1 MGNPSTTKEGYVGA
15 SVPRLEDRRF
25 VTGRGQ
31 FVADL
36 SFPEMVH
43 AAFVRSPYAHA
54 KIRGVDLQAVRSV
67 PGVLGAWSG
76 KDLERA
82 LGPLPTE
89 VGMEEA
95 GLKKP
100 PYPAVAIDRVRYGGE
115 AVAVVVAS
123 DPTALED
130 ALELADVQ
138 YERLPVVTNQ
148 EEALK
153 EGAPQLHEEA
163 LHNLA
168 FRWRLEGGDVDR
180 AFRDAD
186 LVVEQRIVNQRL
198 QPAAIETRAAVAR
211 WDAQTGHLTLWVTSQ
226 NPKTHREVLAR
237 VLGIPESSL
246 RVIAPDVGGGFGSKI
261 AVYPGEAVVCYL
273 ARLLDRPVRWVETRV
288 ENFQVTTHGRDHI
301 QDVRLAALTDGTI
314 LAIEVRSLANL
325 GAYLSTDG
333 PGIPTS
339 PFGKMLSGAYPM
351 RGVRVEVQGV
361 FTNTTP
367 TDAYRGAGRPEAAF
381 AVERT
386 VDILARR
393 LEIDPAE
400 IRRRNFIPPDAFPYE
415 VPTGFT
421 YDSGNYEGALRKAL
435 EVVDYPRLREEQ
447 GRARTQGRLFGIGL
461 SSYVE
466 VCGFGSPG
474 GCRLLV
480 HPDGKVVVYTG
491 AHPHGQGQETSLA
504 QIVADALTIP
514 IEAVEVRHGD
524 TATTPWGIGT
534 FGSRGLS
541 VEGAASLLA
550 GRKLAE
556 AARRRAAELLEAR
569 LEDVVLE
576 GGKAFVPDDPERAF
590 TLWDLARSLQVEDPE
605 GKATPWEVSAFYD
618 TEDYLF
624 PFGTHV
630 CVVEVD
636 PDTGEVQ
643 ILRYVAVD
651 DCGTV
656 INPQLVAGQVHG
668 GVLQGIGQAL
678 WEEARYDEAGNLLTA
693 GLPDYAVPTALESP
707 TIESVRHVT
716 PSPH

>member
-1 MGNPSTTKEGYVGA
+1 MGNPRTTKEGYVGA

-54 KIRGVDLQAVRSV
+54 KSRGVDLQAVRSV

-76 KDLERA
+76 KDLESA

-211 WDAQTGHLTLWVTSQ
+211 WDAQTEHLTLWVTSQ

-246 RVIAPDVGGGFGSKI
+246 RVIAPDGGGGFGSKI

-273 ARLLDRPVRWVETRV
+273 ARLLDRTVRRVETRV
-288 ENFQVTTHGRDHI
+288 EHFQVTTHGRDHI

-325 GAYLSTDG
+325 GAYLST
-333 PGIPTS
+333 
-339 PFGKMLSGAYPM
+339 
-351 RGVRVEVQGV
+351 
-361 FTNTTP
+361 
-367 TDAYRGAGRPEAAF
+367 
-381 AVERT
+381 
-386 VDILARR
+386 
-393 LEIDPAE
+393 
-400 IRRRNFIPPDAFPYE
+400 
-415 VPTGFT
+415 
-421 YDSGNYEGALRKAL
+421 
-435 EVVDYPRLREEQ
+435 
-447 GRARTQGRLFGIGL
+447 
-461 SSYVE
+461 
-466 VCGFGSPG
+466 
-474 GCRLLV
+474 
-480 HPDGKVVVYTG
+480 
-491 AHPHGQGQETSLA
+491 
-504 QIVADALTIP
+504 
-514 IEAVEVRHGD
+514 
-524 TATTPWGIGT
+524 
-534 FGSRGLS
+534 
-541 VEGAASLLA
+541 
-550 GRKLAE
+550 
-556 AARRRAAELLEAR
+556 
-569 LEDVVLE
+569 
-576 GGKAFVPDDPERAF
+576 
-590 TLWDLARSLQVEDPE
+590 
-605 GKATPWEVSAFYD
+605 
-618 TEDYLF
+618 
-624 PFGTHV
+624 
-630 CVVEVD
+630 
-636 PDTGEVQ
+636 
-643 ILRYVAVD
+643 
-651 DCGTV
+651 
-656 INPQLVAGQVHG
+656 
-668 GVLQGIGQAL
+668 
-678 WEEARYDEAGNLLTA
+678 
-693 GLPDYAVPTALESP
+693 
-707 TIESVRHVT
+707 
-716 PSPH
+716 